1 MLTILY
7 QYFANCYFFH
17 KNKKISAILLRLKV
31 VVPRGIEPLIPPWKG
46 GVLTAWPWDHV
57 PTFGAV
63 IICTRVCKFLLC
75 RSRHIIWGTTDL
87 FFLIAPFPFSK
98 RLRSE
103 ILHKC
108 LKCFW
113 WRWVESNYRSIG
125 YEPIALTAEP
135 HRHDNK

>member
-1 MLTILY
+1 M
-7 QYFANCYFFH
+7 
-17 KNKKISAILLRLKV
+17 RL

-108 LKCFW
+108 LKCLW

-135 HRHDNK
+135 HRQDYEYIIHNNKANVKSFFKILKIYLKHCNL